1 MNSLKLQPGDEFSL
15 VTRKDLNRGHCGATF
30 ASCARQSRVVTL
42 KICWILLVKF
52 PYPAIVM

>member
-15 VTRKDLNRGHCGATF
+15 VTRMDLNRGHCGATF

-42 KICWILLVKF
+42 K
-52 PYPAIVM
+52 